1 MHGLDFNQDGIAR
14 FAFQQKHLNKVWH
27 RHGTQ
32 VPEGALTIDDW
43 LDAADM
49 NHTVEQAPLFAVID
63 GEYVEVPSHKLVYRD
78 SDNQQLSVM
87 GKDYRPVQSR
97 EAFGI
102 LEELVEGGEIGIDTI
117 GTLKEG
123 RRTFIAASITGDPLE
138 VVPGDVVDSHL
149 LCADS
154 WDGTLALTFAS
165 VATLVV
171 CQNTLR
177 AALGE
182 KGRRAK
188 LKHTRGVL
196 DGDRVAQVRAALGIA
211 ESDFAKFAAL
221 GQSLASVKMSESE
234 ILDFHKTLVLGDKRD
249 SALDDWSGQQRRA
262 IGELG
267 WLMTDGPGQEIEG
280 RAGTAWGALN
290 SVTAWVSHVKNHKRD
305 TTTDRTQFVL
315 FGSGNTITE
324 RAQSLLV
331 NQYQMAA

>member
-1 MHGLDFNQDGIAR
+1 
-14 FAFQQKHLNKVWH
+14 
-27 RHGTQ
+27 
-32 VPEGALTIDDW
+32 
-43 LDAADM
+43 M
-49 NHTVEQAPLFAVID
+49 N
-63 GEYVEVPSHKLVYRD
+63 
-78 SDNQQLSVM
+78 
-87 GKDYRPVQSR
+87 
-97 EAFGI
+97 
-102 LEELVEGGEIGIDTI
+102 
-117 GTLKEG
+117 
-123 RRTFIAASITGDPLE
+123 
-138 VVPGDVVDSHL
+138 
-149 LCADS
+149 
-154 WDGTLALTFAS
+154 
-165 VATLVV
+165 
-171 CQNTLR
+171 
-177 AALGE
+177 E

-196 DGDRVAQVRAALGIA
+196 DGDRVAQVREALGIA

-267 WLMTDGPGQEIEG
+267 WLMTDGPGQEIDG

-315 FGSGNTITE
+315 FGSGNAITE

-331 NQYQMAA
+331 NQYQLAA